1 MLLLRK
7 LFVTLFCV
15 LLCFLPLEGQQA
27 PSKDAQAASLMARS
41 LAVMGG
47 QALASSSNLT
57 ALVIGSYAQLDQGN
71 PVSSPFTL
79 KARGLD
85 QIRWESSRP
94 DGTVVNIFQK
104 DAAWSITPKGTQQIP
119 ISGLVGRQFE
129 VFPLLAIV
137 KWLQAADVDVGQ
149 ADTETVAGQSVFR
162 IAIRPKRSGKGT
174 AEFQGAFEKMNHAEL
189 MLDATTLLPARL
201 RYSLHPGD
209 WRVNIPIELV
219 FSDYQRMDGA
229 LVPTK
234 VTRYLRNQKV
244 DEYQIQSVQFNA
256 QLNSSDFTLR

>member
-1 MLLLRK
+1 MLILRK
-7 LFVTLFCV
+7 LAVTLLCV
-15 LLCFLPLEGQQA
+15 LLYLSPLEGQHT
-27 PSKDAQAASLMARS
+27 PSKDAQALSLMGRS
-41 LAVMGG
+41 LSAIGG
-47 QALASSSNLT
+47 QALASSPNLT
-57 ALVIGSYAQLDQGN
+57 ALVVGSYTQFDQGN
-71 PVSSPFTL
+71 AVSYPFTL

-94 DGTVVNIFQK
+94 DGAIVNIIQK
-104 DAAWSITPKGTQQIP
+104 DAGWSITPKGTQQIP

-149 ADTETVAGQSVFR
+149 ADTETVDGQSMFR
-162 IAIRPKRSGKGT
+162 ITIRPKRSGKGT
-174 AEFQGAFEKMNHAEL
+174 PEFQAAFEKTNQAEL
-189 MLDATTLLPARL
+189 ILDAATLLPARL

-209 WRVNIPIELV
+209 WRVNIPIETV

-234 VTRYLRNQKV
+234 VTRYLRNQKL

-256 QLNSSDFTLR
+256 QLSANDFALR